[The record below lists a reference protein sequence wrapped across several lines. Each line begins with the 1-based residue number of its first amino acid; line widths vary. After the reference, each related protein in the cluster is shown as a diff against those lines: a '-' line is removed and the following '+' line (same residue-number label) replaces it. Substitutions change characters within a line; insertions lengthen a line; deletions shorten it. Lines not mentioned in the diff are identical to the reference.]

1 VCRVSQAKWDQLSEL
16 AADDDQVVGLVL
28 TGGRGKGVATAL
40 SDWDGLLVVAEEGTH
55 RWSTYDFEDLDLTVI
70 SDSDFVDYAE
80 PQTAFSWRGYDF
92 AYLRPVVDRQGFGA
106 QLASKGQ
113 LTEARAEQLAEE
125 YLGAA
130 LNSLYRAAKSHRDG
144 DKVSALLDLGEMGGY
159 YLTAV
164 FALDGRLR
172 PYNKLLR
179 WDLERAPL
187 VGVSLSG
194 ERLIALLASTL
205 REIDLAAAWTLAEH
219 AAGGFRKAGL
229 TEVLDDWEDHLL
241 DIRPSWPNAAGADT
255 AT

>member
-1 VCRVSQAKWDQLSEL
+1 MSQAKWDRLSEL
-16 AADDDQVVGLVL
+16 AAADDQVLGLVL

-40 SDWDGLLVVAEEGTH
+40 SDWDGLLVITEEGMPL
-55 RWSTYDFEDLDLTVI
+55 WSTYDFEDLDLTVI
-70 SDSDFVDYAE
+70 SDSEFVDYAE
-80 PQTAFSWRGYDF
+80 PETAFSWRGYDF
-92 AYLRPVVDRQGFGA
+92 AHLRPVVDRRGFGA
-106 QLASKGQ
+106 QLARKGQ
-113 LTEARAEQLAEE
+113 LTEGRAERLAEE

-144 DKVSALLDLGEMGGY
+144 DETSALLDLGEMGGY

-179 WDLERAPL
+179 WDLGRAPL
-187 VGVSLSG
+187 VHVSLPG
-194 ERLIALLASTL
+194 ERLIALLTGAL
-205 REIDLAAAWTLAEH
+205 RETDLAAAWSLAEH

-229 TEVLDDWEDHLL
+229 TEVLDDWEDHLR
-241 DIRPSWPNAAGADT
+241 DIRPTSVGRVT